1 MLHALL
7 EYAEQAGIDAEPG
20 FAPKRVRWLLQ
31 FSPKGEYQGLMPAS
45 DDKKGREFPKVPH
58 LKFSGDTPMRQFLV
72 DTAQYA
78 LLYGED
84 DPDEKLLRK
93 HGFFL
98 DLLRQA
104 GEAEPVLV
112 RIVEALEDPDKL
124 AKMHEELDAATPKV
138 KPSDNITFVE
148 MSGDVPRILVLQDTW
163 HDWWR
168 GHWPT
173 LFKKKGKKGKSNG
186 EMRSLLTGEL
196 VEPAKTHPKV
206 KGLGDVGGNVET
218 TLVGFNLDAFCSYG
232 LEQSAN
238 AAVRSDTAEAY
249 AAALNQLIAGHSHR
263 LAGAKV
269 VYWYTH
275 DVPPESDPVA
285 KLFEGVDLGEA
296 EVQEE
301 PPTQKDASAIA
312 QANRRA
318 GKLLQA
324 VESGKASDLDGLGEC
339 RYRAL
344 TLSGNAGR
352 AVVRDWME
360 GSFEDLAANVK
371 QWFEDLSI
379 VNRHGDGLTP
389 EPKFL
394 AVLGAMVRDLKEVH
408 APLETALWKSAIAG
422 LPIPYEAM
430 ARTLARVRMDV
441 INGES
446 PRHARL
452 GLLKAYLIRKEITEM
467 QARLNEHEHCPAYV
481 CGRIMAVLADIQR
494 AALGDVGAG
503 VVQRYYAAAS
513 ATPALVLGKL
523 VRGAQ
528 TAHLPKIEGGL
539 KVWFD
544 QQLADLWNRLDQA
557 PPATMSLED
566 QTLFAMGYYQ
576 QKAQRKKKADVEA
589 ADTTETK

>member
-7 EYAEQAGIDAEPG
+7 EYAQRAGIDAEPG

-31 FSPKGEYQGLMPAS
+31 FSREGQYVGITPAS

-58 LKFSGDTPMRQFLV
+58 LKFSGATPMRQFLV

-84 DPDEKLLRK
+84 EPDEKLLRK

-98 DLLRQA
+98 DLLREA
-104 GEAEPVLV
+104 GEAEPLLA
-112 RIVEALEDPDKL
+112 RIGDALRNPDEL
-124 AKMHEELDAATPKV
+124 AKIHADLDAATPKV
-138 KPSDNITFVE
+138 KPSDNVTFVE
-148 MSGDVPRILVLQDTW
+148 MSGDGPRILVLQDTW

-173 LFKKKGKKGKSNG
+173 LFKKKGTRGKKASA
-186 EMRSLLTGEL
+186 MRSLLTGEL

-232 LEQSAN
+232 LKQSAN
-238 AAVRSDTAEAY
+238 AAVSTDTCEAY
-249 AAALNQLIAGHSHR
+249 AAALNQLIAEHSKR

-275 DVPPESDPVA
+275 DVPPQDDPVA
-285 KLFEGVDLGEA
+285 KLLNGVDLGET

-301 PPTQKDASAIA
+301 PPTQKDASTVA

-324 VESGKASDLDGLGEC
+324 VESGKATDLDGLGEC

-360 GSFEDLAANVK
+360 GSFEDLVANVK
-371 QWFEDLSI
+371 QWFEDFSI
-379 VNRHGDGLTP
+379 VRRDGDGP
-389 EPKFL
+389 AASPKFL

-408 APLETALWKSAIAG
+408 PPLETALWKSAIAG

-430 ARTLARVRMDV
+430 ARALARVRMDV

-452 GLLKAYLIRKEITEM
+452 GLLKAYLNRKEIAEM
-467 QARLNEHEHCPAYV
+467 QTDLNEHENCPAYL

-513 ATPALVLGKL
+513 ATPALILGRL
-523 VRGAQ
+523 VRLAQ
-528 TAHLPKIEGGL
+528 TGHLPKIDGGL
-539 KVWFD
+539 RVWFD
-544 QQLADLWNRLDQA
+544 QQLAQLWDRLDQA

-576 QKAQRKKKADVEA
+576 QKAQRKRKTDVEA
-589 ADTTETK
+589 TESSETN

>member
-20 FAPKRVRWLLQ
+20 FAPKHVRWLLQ
-31 FSPKGEYQGLMPAS
+31 FSPEGEYQGLTPAS
-45 DDKKGREFPKVPH
+45 DDKKGREFAKVPH

-72 DTAQYA
+72 DTAQYVV
-78 LLYGED
+78 LYGED
-84 DPDEKLLRK
+84 EPGEKLLRK

-98 DLLRQA
+98 NLLREA
-104 GEAEPVLV
+104 GQAEPVLA
-112 RIVEALEDPDKL
+112 RIADALEDPDEL
-124 AKMHEELDAATPKV
+124 AKMHKELDAATPKV
-138 KPSDNITFVE
+138 KPSDNVTFVE
-148 MSGDVPRILVLQDTW
+148 MSADGARILVEQGTW

-168 GHWPT
+168 GYWPG
-173 LFKKKGKKGKSNG
+173 LFKKKGRKGKVAD

-196 VEPAKTHPKV
+196 VEPATTHPKV

-218 TLVGFNLDAFCSYG
+218 TLVGFNQDTFCSYG

-238 AAVRSDTAEAY
+238 AAVSADTAEAY
-249 AAALNQLIAGHSHR
+249 AAALNQLIAGHSRR

-275 DVPPESDPVA
+275 DVPPETDPVA
-285 KLFEGVDLGEA
+285 KLLNGVDLGEA

-301 PPTQKDASAIA
+301 AAAGKDTSTVA

-318 GKLLQA
+318 GKLLEA
-324 VESGKASDLDGLGEC
+324 VKSGKASDLHGLGEC

-344 TLSGNAGR
+344 TLGGNAGR

-360 GSFEDLAANVK
+360 GSFEDLAANVT
-371 QWFEDLSI
+371 QWFEDFSI
-379 VNRHGDGLTP
+379 VNRHGDGLAP

-408 APLETALWKSAIAG
+408 PPLETALWKSAIAG

-467 QARLNEHEHCPAYV
+467 QPELNEHENCPAYV

-528 TAHLPKIEGGL
+528 TAHLPKIDGGL

-544 QQLADLWNRLDQA
+544 QQLADLWDRLDQA

-576 QKAQRKKKADVEA
+576 QKALRKKKTDLKEDST
-589 ADTTETK
+589 DTE